1 MVTKLELE
9 KDAQGLLESLNRDYE
24 IPSSWVVSKF
34 ILKCMSVVYVMF
46 ILAFTLNSFAYSE
59 GFDIDFLM
67 GLLIYG
73 GGACLLLTGVAFVVL
88 YGHVTMMYCID
99 REVLRRSII
108 IKIIKN
114 MLISYSV
121 FLILFNFIMALILIF
136 VGDDYIIGYGL
147 SWFASFLLASMAFS
161 LSIGRYMTPAV
172 TATLSKVGDIL
183 SSKNGGEK
191 TL

>member
-99 REVLRRSII
+99 REV
-108 IKIIKN
+108 
-114 MLISYSV
+114 
-121 FLILFNFIMALILIF
+121 
-136 VGDDYIIGYGL
+136 
-147 SWFASFLLASMAFS
+147 
-161 LSIGRYMTPAV
+161 
-172 TATLSKVGDIL
+172 
-183 SSKNGGEK
+183 
-191 TL
+191 